1 MPRNTAA
8 LTVKGPRIEREMRTV
23 TAMMHL
29 YCREQHHTDDGLCA
43 ECTTVQEYAMRRLE
57 RCPFQEGKTT
67 CAKCTVH
74 CYKPDM
80 RERIRV
86 VMRYSGP
93 RMLWQHPLLAVQHL
107 MDGRRS
113 EAVLPVKPVSR
124 P

>member
-1 MPRNTAA
+1 
-8 LTVKGPRIEREMRTV
+8 
-23 TAMMHL
+23 
-29 YCREQHHTDDGLCA
+29 
-43 ECTTVQEYAMRRLE
+43 MRRLE

-67 CAKCTVH
+67 CAKCAVH

-80 RERIRV
+80 REQIRCHAL
-86 VMRYSGP
+86 SGP